1 MSRIMVVGGTGLLGS
16 AVVEALQPDHDMVVV
31 GHSSGEHQVDLA
43 SKSSI
48 QKLFQRVGE
57 VDHVVSAAGEA
68 NFGPLVDLS
77 DQDFEIGLRNKLMG
91 QVNLVRVGHEYVAD
105 GGSITLTTGVLSR
118 QPMEGSAAISLVNA
132 GVEGFMRA
140 AALELGPDLRV
151 NCVSP
156 GWVAETLEQMG
167 RDPSDGVPAAQVAKA
182 YVKSLNGSQNGEV
195 IEVFG

>member
-16 AVVEALQPDHDMVVV
+16 AVVEALQPDHDVTVV
-31 GHSSGEHQVDLA
+31 GHSSGEHQVDIA

-48 QKLFQRVGE
+48 QQLFDTVGE

-68 NFGPLVDLS
+68 KFGPLVDLT
-77 DQDFEIGLRNKLMG
+77 DDDFEVGLRNKLMG
-91 QVNLVRVGHEYVAD
+91 QVNLVRVGHEYIAD

-132 GVEGFMRA
+132 GVEGFMRG

-167 RDPSDGVPAAQVAKA
+167 RDPSDGVPAADVAKA
-182 YVKSLNGSQNGEV
+182 YVQSLNGSANGEV

>member
-16 AVVEALQPDHDMVVV
+16 AVVEALEPDHDVVVV
-31 GHSSGEHQVDLA
+31 GHSSGKYQVDLA

-48 QKLFQRVGE
+48 QKLFQSVGE

-68 NFGPLVDLS
+68 KFGPLVDLS
-77 DQDFEIGLRNKLMG
+77 DEDFEVGLRNKLMG
-91 QVNLVRVGHEYVAD
+91 QVNLVRAGHEYVED

>member
-1 MSRIMVVGGTGLLGS
+1 
-16 AVVEALQPDHDMVVV
+16 
-31 GHSSGEHQVDLA
+31 
-43 SKSSI
+43 
-48 QKLFQRVGE
+48 
-57 VDHVVSAAGEA
+57 
-68 NFGPLVDLS
+68 
-77 DQDFEIGLRNKLMG
+77 MG
-91 QVNLVRVGHEYVAD
+91 QVNLVRVGHEYVED

-167 RDPSDGVPAAQVAKA
+167 RDPSDGVPAAQVAEA

>member
-1 MSRIMVVGGTGLLGS
+1 
-16 AVVEALQPDHDMVVV
+16 
-31 GHSSGEHQVDLA
+31 
-43 SKSSI
+43 
-48 QKLFQRVGE
+48 
-57 VDHVVSAAGEA
+57 
-68 NFGPLVDLS
+68 
-77 DQDFEIGLRNKLMG
+77 
-91 QVNLVRVGHEYVAD
+91 
-105 GGSITLTTGVLSR
+105 
-118 QPMEGSAAISLVNA
+118 MEGSAAISLVNA

-167 RDPSDGVPAAQVAKA
+167 RDPSDGVPAAQVAEA

>member
-1 MSRIMVVGGTGLLGS
+1 MVVGGTGLLGS
-16 AVVEALQPDHDMVVV
+16 AVVEALQPDHDVTVV

-48 QKLFQRVGE
+48 QQLFETVGE

-68 NFGPLVDLS
+68 KFGPLVDLT
-77 DQDFEIGLRNKLMG
+77 DDDFEVGLRNKLMG
-91 QVNLVRVGHEYVAD
+91 QVNLVRVGHEYVES

-167 RDPSDGVPAAQVAKA
+167 RDPSDGVPAAAVAKA
-182 YVKSLNGSQNGEV
+182 YVQSLNGSQNGEV